1 MTYTNL
7 IADSGSTKT
16 DWLVVRGD
24 TVVRSM
30 RTKGMNPYFQSCEE
44 IQKEIETVLAP
55 EIKGLSV
62 DAVYFYGAGCV
73 FDKADIMRKA
83 ISSCIPSPKIH
94 VYSDLLAVAHSTCGH
109 EAGIACIIGTGSNSC
124 FYDGREIVRNISP
137 LGFILGDEGGGATLG
152 RILVSD
158 VLKGILSKP
167 LQDAFFERFGLT
179 QADILDHVYKKPFPN
194 RFLASLSP
202 FLYDHLDE
210 PEIRLIVANSFN
222 SFLTRNVMQY
232 DYTEYAANFVGSV
245 AYHYQELLRKTAERA
260 GVRVGK
266 IVKNPMS
273 GLIDFYNSFIDGL

>member
-1 MTYTNL
+1 
-7 IADSGSTKT
+7 
-16 DWLVVRGD
+16 
-24 TVVRSM
+24 
-30 RTKGMNPYFQSCEE
+30 
-44 IQKEIETVLAP
+44 
-55 EIKGLSV
+55 
-62 DAVYFYGAGCV
+62 
-73 FDKADIMRKA
+73 
-83 ISSCIPSPKIH
+83 
-94 VYSDLLAVAHSTCGH
+94 LLAVAHSTCGH

-232 DYTEYAANFVGSV
+232 DYTEYAANFAGSV
-245 AYHYQELLRKTAERA
+245 ACHYQEILRETAETV

-266 IVKNPMS
+266 ITKNPIR
-273 GLIDFYNSFIDGL
+273 GLVDFYNSFIDGL